1 LSAPDVTTE
10 AALVAA
16 ARALDAADAL
26 LVTAGAGMGVDS
38 GLPDFRGNEGFWQAY
53 PPFAKL
59 GVSFVDLAQPQWFE
73 DDPHLAWGFYGHRL
87 ALYRRT
93 VPHAGFATLAAWAA
107 RASRGAHAFTSNIDG
122 QFQRAGWDAER
133 IVECHGSIA
142 HLQCARLCSF
152 EIFAAGPAPEVDEST
167 MRARDPLPRC
177 PHCGHVARPNVLMF
191 GDGDWLSER
200 TDTQQERLSAWLRR
214 LDADDAM
221 ARLVVF
227 ECGAGTAIPTVR
239 RLGERLAAQGATLVR
254 VNLRESEV
262 PDDDGRGVGLAL
274 GAADAIRRIDARRQ
288 RTAAP

>member
-1 LSAPDVTTE
+1 LSAPPD
-10 AALVAA
+10 AALDAA
-16 ARALDAADAL
+16 ARAIDAAEAL

-93 VPHAGFATLAAWAA
+93 VPHEGFATLAAWAA
-107 RASRGAHAFTSNIDG
+107 RAGRGAHVFTSNIDG
-122 QFQRAGWDAER
+122 HFQRSGWDEAR
-133 IVECHGSIA
+133 VVECHGSLM

-152 EIFAAGPAPEVDEST
+152 EIFAAGEAPEVDEST

-177 PHCGHVARPNVLMF
+177 PHCRHVARPNVLMF

-200 TDTQQERLSAWLRR
+200 TDTQQERLSAWLRG
-214 LDADDAM
+214 LDTDDAIS
-221 ARLVVF
+221 RLVVV

-254 VNLRESEV
+254 INVRESDV
-262 PDDDGRGVGLAL
+262 DADHGVGLAL
-274 GAADAIRRIDARRQ
+274 GAADAIRRIDARL
-288 RTAAP
+288 AKK